1 MGGLG
6 TRVIGVNGSPRKN
19 GNTDYIMKVVLDCL
33 KAEGIETEIVQIGGE
48 IVRGCKACDACVQR
62 KDGKCIISDDGLNEL
77 LAKLKDADGILL
89 GSPTYF
95 SDITP
100 EMKAFIDRSGKVS
113 SANGGFFARK
123 SGAAVTAVRRGGAAH
138 SLDSMNHWLHIQQTY
153 IVGSSYWNM
162 VYCREIGEAAKDE
175 EGIRTMKTLGQNMAY
190 LLGRL
195 KS

>member
-1 MGGLG
+1 MK
-6 TRVIGVNGSPRKN
+6 VIGVNGSPRKN

-33 KAEGIETEIVQIGGE
+33 EAEGIETEIVHIGGR
-48 IVRGCKACDACVQR
+48 IVRGCKDCDSCEQR
-62 KDGKCIISDDGLNEL
+62 KDGRCIIADDGLNEL
-77 LAKLKDADGILL
+77 VAKLKDADGILL

-100 EMKAFIDRSGKVS
+100 EMKAFMDRSGKVS
-113 SANGGFFARK
+113 IANGGFFRRK
-123 SGAAVTAVRRGGAAH
+123 AGAAVTAVRRGGAAH
-138 SLDSMNHWLHIQQTY
+138 SLESMNHWLHIQQTY

-190 LLGRL
+190 LLQRL
-195 KS
+195 RG